1 MRNESETRAEL
12 IDPLLT
18 QSQWAV
24 SEDSRILREYQIN
37 DGQIQ
42 PGGIRGKRD
51 IADYILI
58 YKGEKIA
65 VVEAKS
71 ESLGVSE

>member
-1 MRNESETRAEL
+1 MRNESETRAEF

-18 QSQWAV
+18 QSGWAV
-24 SEDSRILREYQIN
+24 VDDSRILREYGIN

-51 IADYILI
+51 IADYILVH
-58 YKGEKIA
+58 KGEKIA
-65 VVEAKS
+65 IIEAKS
-71 ESLGVSE
+71 E

>member
-18 QSQWAV
+18 QSGWV
-24 SEDSRILREYQIN
+24 VVDDSRILREYGIN

-51 IADYILI
+51 IADYILVHR
-58 YKGEKIA
+58 GEKIA
-65 VVEAKS
+65 IIEAKS
-71 ESLGVSE
+71 E

>member
-12 IDPLLT
+12 IDPLLA

-24 SEDSRILREYQIN
+24 FEDSRILREYQIN

-51 IADYILI
+51 IADYILV
-58 YKGEKIA
+58 YKGEKIGII
-65 VVEAKS
+65 EAKA
-71 ESLGVSE
+71 ESLVV

>member
-18 QSQWAV
+18 QSGWAV
-24 SEDSRILREYQIN
+24 VDDSRILREYGIN

-51 IADYILI
+51 IADYILVH
-58 YKGEKIA
+58 KGEKIA
-65 VVEAKS
+65 IVEAKS
-71 ESLGVSE
+71 E

>member
-12 IDPLLT
+12 IDPLLAEA
-18 QSQWAV
+18 SWGV
-24 SEDSRILREYQIN
+24 SEDSKILREYQIN

-42 PGGIRGKRD
+42 PGGVRGKRD

-58 YKGEKIA
+58 YKGEKIG
-65 VVEAKS
+65 VVEAKA

>member
-1 MRNESETRAEL
+1 MPMRNESETRAEL

-18 QSQWAV
+18 QSQWGII
-24 SEDSRILREYQIN
+24 EDSRILREYHIN

-51 IADYILI
+51 IADYVLVH
-58 YKGEKIA
+58 KGEKIA
-65 VVEAKS
+65 IVEAKS
-71 ESLGVSE
+71 E

>member
-18 QSQWAV
+18 QSGWAIV
-24 SEDSRILREYQIN
+24 DDSRILREYGIN

-51 IADYILI
+51 IADYILVH
-58 YKGEKIA
+58 KGEKIA
-65 VVEAKS
+65 IIEAKS
-71 ESLGVSE
+71 E

>member
-18 QSQWAV
+18 QSGWAV
-24 SEDSRILREYQIN
+24 VDDSRVLREYQIN
-37 DGQIQ
+37 NGQIQ
-42 PGGIRGKRD
+42 PGGVPGKKD
-51 IADYILI
+51 IADYILV

-65 VVEAKS
+65 IIEAKS
-71 ESLGVSE
+71 E